1 MPGFRS
7 YVQTGIVL
15 QVNANP
21 AVDVV
26 LQPGQPSDQ
35 VQVQANVAMVETRNS
50 GVGQVMENQLIVGLP
65 SGRRI
70 TDLILLLGAVTPG
83 SDPVLNSSRNY
94 PTQSLS
100 VAGGLASGTT
110 YVLDGS
116 MHNDPYNN
124 LNLPLPFADALQE
137 FKLEASALPAQYGL
151 HSAAAVNA
159 VTKSG
164 ANGFHG
170 DVFEFVR
177 NYKFNAKDYFAARR
191 DTLKRNQ
198 FGGVLGGPVVKN
210 KLVFFGGY

>member
-83 SDPVLNSSRNY
+83 SPGRSGIVKRLISHTLTATTEKR
-94 PTQSLS
+94 PKS
-100 VAGGLASGTT
+100 VPIRLTHHQRRRE
-110 YVLDGS
+110 GS
-116 MHNDPYNN
+116 KKTAESDI
-124 LNLPLPFADALQE
+124 AE
-137 FKLEASALPAQYGL
+137 CRG
-151 HSAAAVNA
+151 
-159 VTKSG
+159 
-164 ANGFHG
+164 
-170 DVFEFVR
+170 
-177 NYKFNAKDYFAARR
+177 
-191 DTLKRNQ
+191 
-198 FGGVLGGPVVKN
+198 
-210 KLVFFGGY
+210 